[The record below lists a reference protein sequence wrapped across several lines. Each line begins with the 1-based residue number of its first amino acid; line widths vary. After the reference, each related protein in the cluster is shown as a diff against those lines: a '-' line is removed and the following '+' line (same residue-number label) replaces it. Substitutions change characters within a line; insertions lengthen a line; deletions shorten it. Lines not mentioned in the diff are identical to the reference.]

1 MLTAWPVT
9 LHNSLYDHVHRH
21 TPMSFTH
28 EVGFTP
34 PPLVHLC
41 LHVGGLVNEK
51 IWPLVDLW
59 SGPWQLEAPLPDP
72 ALGTCILPAFSAP
85 KSCPKDTALRQWCV
99 LGRSGRHVWLPLSN
113 LSRLGRRQKGY
124 GLTAAP
130 RTTSQVSSLVWST
143 CSLPFRSGLLLSLV
157 SPCLWWWGAGCGFQR
172 KLPRKLQTHANCD
185 RFYRLRFDL
194 IFFLIYQWLY
204 QDVSSEPKH

>member
-1 MLTAWPVT
+1 
-9 LHNSLYDHVHRH
+9 
-21 TPMSFTH
+21 MSFTH
-28 EVGFTP
+28 EVGFT

-72 ALGTCILPAFSAP
+72 VLRTCILPAFSAP

-99 LGRSGRHVWLPLSN
+99 LGHSGRHVWLPLSN

-124 GLTAAP
+124 GLTAAT
-130 RTTSQVSSLVWST
+130 RTTSQVSFLVWST
-143 CSLPFRSGLLLSLV
+143 CSLPFWSGLLLSLV
-157 SPCLWWWGAGCGFQR
+157 SPCLWWWGRLWISAEAPQEVANPH
-172 KLPRKLQTHANCD
+172 KLWSVLQIKVWPD
-185 RFYRLRFDL
+185 
-194 IFFLIYQWLY
+194 FFSYQWSY